1 VRRFP
6 SLSLEQIYATIL
18 YYFRNREKVEAYM
31 TGWLEYGRRAREEQ
45 KRNPPPVVERLRALK
60 AEREKATVAEV

>member
-1 VRRFP
+1 
-6 SLSLEQIYATIL
+6 
-18 YYFRNREKVEAYM
+18 M

-60 AEREKATVAEV
+60 AEREKALV